1 MTPTKLLLGQILIV
15 FAIVIA
21 GVWSATQW
29 AAAMLGYQAQLG
41 APWLVL
47 FGCPVYRPWQ
57 LFPWWYAYDAYAPPV
72 FDRAGM
78 LAGASGFMG
87 CAAAVIGSLW
97 RARQN
102 RLVTTYGSS
111 RWATKRE
118 IETAGLFRA
127 AGVFLGRQGNRYLR
141 HDGPEHVMAFAPT
154 RSGKGVGLVVPT
166 LLSWT
171 GSAVIHDIKGENWQL
186 TAGWRATF
194 SHCLLFNPTDPR
206 SARYNPLLE
215 VRKGPDEVRDVQ
227 NIADILVDPEGALE
241 RRSHWEKTSHS
252 LLVGAILHV
261 LYAEEEK
268 TLARVATFLS
278 DPQRSFAHTLRRM
291 MATNHLG
298 TAEHPQVHPV
308 VASAAREVLNKSE
321 NERSGVLSTAMSFLG
336 LYRDPVVAATT
347 AACDWRISDLVD
359 AERPVSLYLVIPPSD
374 ISRTKPL
381 VRLVLN
387 QIGRR
392 LTERLEGDPKKSRKF
407 QLLMMLD
414 EFPALGRLDFFETA
428 LAFMAGYGIRAY
440 LIAQSLNQ
448 ISKAY
453 GENNAILDNCHV
465 RIAFSSN
472 DERTAKRISDALGT
486 ATELRAQRNY
496 AGHRL
501 SPWLSHVMVSR
512 QETARPL
519 LTPGE
524 VMQLPSADELVLVS
538 GLAPIRAKKLRY
550 YEDRNFTARVF
561 SAPVLADDGYADKP
575 TPRPDDWGDQVRGP
589 HLRLAAVDGEETLS
603 DDEGGVQQQ
612 RHPGLPEEGVSKPI
626 ASEQDDL
633 FGLVEDDSDVV
644 ADKRVMDRISQAYG
658 VNEGSD
664 PHDDLL
670 PGF

>member
-1 MTPTKLLLGQILIV
+1 
-15 FAIVIA
+15 
-21 GVWSATQW
+21 
-29 AAAMLGYQAQLG
+29 
-41 APWLVL
+41 
-47 FGCPVYRPWQ
+47 
-57 LFPWWYAYDAYAPPV
+57 
-72 FDRAGM
+72 
-78 LAGASGFMG
+78 
-87 CAAAVIGSLW
+87 
-97 RARQN
+97 
-102 RLVTTYGSS
+102 
-111 RWATKRE
+111 
-118 IETAGLFRA
+118 
-127 AGVFLGRQGNRYLR
+127 
-141 HDGPEHVMAFAPT
+141 MAFAPT

-166 LLSWT
+166 LLTWT

-186 TAGWRATF
+186 TAGWRAKF

-241 RRSHWEKTSHS
+241 RRNHWEKTSHA

-278 DPQRSFAHTLRRM
+278 DPRRSFAATLRRM

-298 TAEHPQVHPV
+298 TPENPRVHPV

-336 LYRDPVVAATT
+336 LYRDPAVAATT
-347 AACDWRISDLVD
+347 AACDWRIADLMD
-359 AERPVSLYLVIPPSD
+359 AEHPVSLYLVIPPSD

-392 LTERLEGDPKKSRKF
+392 LTERLEGDPKKTRRH
-407 QLLMMLD
+407 QLIMMLD

-486 ATELRAQRNY
+486 ATELRAQHNY

-501 SPWLSHVMVSR
+501 APWLSHVMVSR

-538 GLAPIRAKKLRY
+538 GLPPIRAKKLRY
-550 YEDRNFTARVF
+550 YEDRNFTRRVLP
-561 SAPVLADDGYADKP
+561 APHLSEGVYEDRPAPLIVCGIQAETCVLACG
-575 TPRPDDWGDQVRGP
+575 
-589 HLRLAAVDGEETLS
+589 
-603 DDEGGVQQQ
+603 
-612 RHPGLPEEGVSKPI
+612 I
-626 ASEQDDL
+626 C
-633 FGLVEDDSDVV
+633 
-644 ADKRVMDRISQAYG
+644 II
-658 VNEGSD
+658 
-664 PHDDLL
+664 
-670 PGF
+670 